1 MPGYSIWELLGPF
14 KGSAVNDFRRIN
26 LEVKE
31 IVVSLDKEIKNH
43 QRQIKA
49 LVKAKKVLA
58 HLNRTGPGAR
68 VLSAE
73 ARKRIGKAQRARWAK
88 IHGIRKAA

>member
-1 MPGYSIWELLGPF
+1 M
-14 KGSAVNDFRRIN
+14 
-26 LEVKE
+26 EVKE
-31 IVVSLDKEIKNH
+31 IVVSLDKEIKEH

-58 HLNRTGPGAR
+58 HLNGAGSGGAR

>member
-1 MPGYSIWELLGPF
+1 
-14 KGSAVNDFRRIN
+14 

-58 HLNRTGPGAR
+58 HLNRTGPGGTR
-68 VLSAE
+68 VFSAE

>member
-1 MPGYSIWELLGPF
+1 
-14 KGSAVNDFRRIN
+14 

-58 HLNRTGPGAR
+58 HLRGTDRGGAR
-68 VLSAE
+68 ALSAE

>member
-1 MPGYSIWELLGPF
+1 
-14 KGSAVNDFRRIN
+14 

-58 HLNRTGPGAR
+58 RLHGTGRDGAR

>member
-1 MPGYSIWELLGPF
+1 
-14 KGSAVNDFRRIN
+14 

-31 IVVSLDKEIKNH
+31 IIVSLDKEIKNH

-58 HLNRTGPGAR
+58 HLNGTGGGGAR
-68 VLSAE
+68 LLSDK

>member
-1 MPGYSIWELLGPF
+1 
-14 KGSAVNDFRRIN
+14 

-58 HLNRTGPGAR
+58 HLRGTGHGGAR
-68 VLSAE
+68 SLSAE

>member
-1 MPGYSIWELLGPF
+1 M
-14 KGSAVNDFRRIN
+14 
-26 LEVKE
+26 EVKE

-58 HLNRTGPGAR
+58 HATGRGGAR
-68 VLSAE
+68 VLSMK
-73 ARKRIGKAQRARWAK
+73 ARKRIAKAQRARWAK

>member
-1 MPGYSIWELLGPF
+1 
-14 KGSAVNDFRRIN
+14 

-49 LVKAKKVLA
+49 LVKAKKALA
-58 HLNRTGPGAR
+58 HLKGTGRGGAR
-68 VLSAE
+68 VLSVE
-73 ARKRIGKAQRARWAK
+73 ARKRIAKAQRARWAK